1 MNTSKR
7 TEMAL
12 ELIKTQWDAE
22 MSHDEMV
29 VLTERALA
37 QIDLL
42 IHMESTTP
50 EMEFEQAE

>member
-22 MSHDEMV
+22 MAHDEMV
-29 VLTERALA
+29 ALTERALA

-50 EMEFEQAE
+50 EMEFEQTE